1 MTITFSPQ
9 AFWELFEEELEHP
22 HLSQSD
28 TFDRV
33 YAYPAPLGKGYWRN
47 IDLREG
53 IELAIAQ
60 YHLYSDFVLHLP
72 ERSHPLEFTLLLE
85 TTQRGGRQSIKGGHY
100 QFFGSGMAPREA
112 VNNRTSESVIDINV
126 HIDPDVFRAWWG
138 IGSDLST
145 SPLKPL
151 FRSCDQKY
159 FTHSGTL
166 TAAMQMAVQHILQCP
181 YQGFTKRMYLES
193 KVWELMALLLDD
205 VTQEQSCTTTR
216 PTLKP
221 EDVERIHQARNI
233 LLQQFENPPSLLEL
247 ARQVGLNDCTLKRGF
262 RQVFGTTAFGL
273 LHDYR
278 LEHARQL
285 LDTRDFN
292 ISEVARSVGIA
303 NRSYFASAFRKKF
316 GVSPREYLSSDRN
329 SA

>member
-1 MTITFSPQ
+1 MTITLSPQ
-9 AFWELFEEELEHP
+9 AFWELFDEELEQSRP
-22 HLSQSD
+22 SQAD

-33 YAYPAPLGKGYWRN
+33 FAYPAVLGDGYRRS
-47 IDLREG
+47 IDLRDG
-53 IELAIAQ
+53 IELAIAH
-60 YHLYSDFVLHLP
+60 YHLYSDFVLHMP
-72 ERSHPLEFTLLLE
+72 ERPHPLEFTLLLK
-85 TTQRGGRQSIKGGHY
+85 TTQRGSGQSIKGGCY
-100 QFFGSGMAPREA
+100 QFFGAGLAPREA
-112 VNNRTSESVIDINV
+112 VKNRASESVLDINV
-126 HIDPDVFRAWWG
+126 HIDPDVFQTWWG
-138 IGSDLST
+138 GGVDLST
-145 SPLKPL
+145 SPLKSL

-166 TAAMQMAVQHILQCP
+166 TAAMQMAAQHMLQCP

-193 KVWELMALLLDD
+193 KVWELMALLLGDI
-205 VTQEQSCTTTR
+205 TQEQSHATTR
-216 PTLKP
+216 TTIKP

-233 LLQQFENPPSLLEL
+233 LLQQLENPPSLLEL

-316 GVSPREYLSSDRN
+316 GVSPREYLSSHRN